1 MRTRLLRTTHRHR
14 DELKVRASQQ
24 AAVAELGQRAL
35 GGLDLLGLL
44 GGAADAAR
52 GELGTDYATVLQ
64 LTSDRRSLLVR
75 AAAGFPDDA
84 LGGVLRADAEEL
96 AGHALEGDGPVV
108 IEDLAGDPRFQPS
121 PAQREL
127 GVVSAMV
134 APIGVRGRRFGVI
147 GVYSASLRSFSGDD
161 VQFLRALANVLG
173 LAVERSRHEEL
184 VRDSEARF
192 RELADTTPA
201 LMWTTDADGHVTFVN
216 EGWLRFTG
224 RRLEEELGDTFGLS
238 AHSDDRAELL
248 ARWRDAF
255 RRREEFRFE
264 YRLIHAQSG
273 GHRWVLEVGTPR
285 FTSGEFAGYVG
296 TSTDIHE
303 RRAMEEALRVSEA
316 SFRDLAD
323 TAPVMIWTT
332 DTEGL
337 VTFVNEGWMRFTG
350 TTLDEELGSSWALGV
365 HPDDV
370 EDMLAS
376 WDAALAERSVWE
388 FEYRLMSSGGDYRWI
403 VDRGVPRYER
413 GRFVGYVGAAVDIH
427 ERVLLQDRLRERYE
441 IEHMIAETLQRSLLP
456 ERLPKIEGLELMP
469 RYLPSAGRGAA
480 IGGDWY
486 DALERPDGRV
496 ALVVGD
502 VAGHG
507 LRAAAAMGQLR
518 NSFRAYGLVESSPAE
533 VVARVNRLATSGG
546 EEAMATVLYLILD
559 RDTGEVTFSAAGHPP
574 PLLLAPD
581 GPRFLEGGRS
591 VPIGAAD
598 PAVFREASAV
608 LPPGSAL
615 LLYTDG
621 LVERRGVPLEESLD
635 ALAAAVDRAE
645 DDLDRLCDRV
655 LDAVLPRRDPV
666 DDVAL
671 LAVRPTAMR
680 VNNLRLSLP
689 AEPESLA
696 MLRRRLERFLH
707 AAGASELES
716 YEITLTICEAAGNA
730 IEHAYGPGDASFE
743 VEAELIAGELVA
755 SVRDGGRWRE
765 RRGEHRGR
773 GLKIII
779 GLMDD
784 VDIRTEDG
792 GTLVTMRRRLAEA
805 RAA

>member
-1 MRTRLLRTTHRHR
+1 
-14 DELKVRASQQ
+14 
-24 AAVAELGQRAL
+24 
-35 GGLDLLGLL
+35 
-44 GGAADAAR
+44 
-52 GELGTDYATVLQ
+52 
-64 LTSDRRSLLVR
+64 
-75 AAAGFPDDA
+75 
-84 LGGVLRADAEEL
+84 
-96 AGHALEGDGPVV
+96 
-108 IEDLAGDPRFQPS
+108 
-121 PAQREL
+121 
-127 GVVSAMV
+127 
-134 APIGVRGRRFGVI
+134 
-147 GVYSASLRSFSGDD
+147 
-161 VQFLRALANVLG
+161 
-173 LAVERSRHEEL
+173 
-184 VRDSEARF
+184 
-192 RELADTTPA
+192 
-201 LMWTTDADGHVTFVN
+201 
-216 EGWLRFTG
+216 
-224 RRLEEELGDTFGLS
+224 
-238 AHSDDRAELL
+238 
-248 ARWRDAF
+248 
-255 RRREEFRFE
+255 
-264 YRLIHAQSG
+264 
-273 GHRWVLEVGTPR
+273 
-285 FTSGEFAGYVG
+285 
-296 TSTDIHE
+296 
-303 RRAMEEALRVSEA
+303 
-316 SFRDLAD
+316 
-323 TAPVMIWTT
+323 
-332 DTEGL
+332 
-337 VTFVNEGWMRFTG
+337 
-350 TTLDEELGSSWALGV
+350 
-365 HPDDV
+365 
-370 EDMLAS
+370 MLAS

-388 FEYRLMSSGGDYRWI
+388 FEYRLMSSSGEYRWV
-403 VDRGVPRYER
+403 VDRGVPRHER

-441 IEHMIAETLQRSLLP
+441 IEHTIAETLQRSLLP

-469 RYLPSAGRGAA
+469 RYLPPAGRGAA

-518 NSFRAYGLVESSPAE
+518 TSFRAYGLVESSPAE
-533 VVARVNRLATSGG
+533 VVARVNRLVTSGG
-546 EEAMATVLYLILD
+546 EEAMATVLYLTLD
-559 RDTGEVTFSAAGHPP
+559 RETGEVTFSAAGHPP

-608 LPPGSAL
+608 LPPGSTL

-635 ALAAAVDRAE
+635 ALAAAVGRAE
-645 DDLDRLCDRV
+645 DDLGSLCDRV

-680 VNNLRLSLP
+680 ADGLRLSLP

-707 AAGASELES
+707 AAGANELES

-743 VEAELIAGELVA
+743 VEAALVAGELVA
-755 SVRDGGRWRE
+755 SVRDSGQWRE

-784 VDIRTEDG
+784 VDIATEDG